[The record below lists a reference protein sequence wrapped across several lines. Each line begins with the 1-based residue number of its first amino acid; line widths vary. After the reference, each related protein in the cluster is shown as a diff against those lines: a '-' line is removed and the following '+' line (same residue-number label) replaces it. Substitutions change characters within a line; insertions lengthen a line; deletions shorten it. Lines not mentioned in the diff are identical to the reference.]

1 MTQLNKLQENGYIAL
16 SIEEQVHTDIQRAL
30 DAWKEFC
37 LLPKEAK
44 EAYIFSQGVGYES
57 SVPGRIDTKETFQL
71 TYPYGVEKF
80 ATAHHF
86 TFAEQN
92 FFDLA
97 LYLLTLL
104 EYDVSKIAS
113 EMSAPKELQDA
124 ILKDKH
130 RWKMRF
136 LHYPSRPYQ
145 EGSLIAAPHTD
156 KAGFTI
162 HLIEDMGGLEIFWND
177 TWNAIGTGHDHIIA
191 YPGMTMQ
198 YHTQGTAKGICHQ
211 VRMMPEIAHHSRYS
225 VVLFIDFG
233 NIHYDKTTW
242 GNTQKV
248 FPCGENYKMPFEEY
262 KKYFVM
268 K

>member
-1 MTQLNKLQENGYIAL
+1 MEQLKNLQKNGYITL
-16 SIEEQVHTDIQRAL
+16 PIEEQVRMDIQKAL

-37 LLPKEAK
+37 RLPKEAK
-44 EAYIFSQGVGYES
+44 GSYIFSQGVGYES
-57 SVPGRIDTKETFQL
+57 SVPGRVDTKETFQL
-71 TYPYGVEKF
+71 THPYGVEKF
-80 ATAHHF
+80 SAAHHF

-104 EYDVSKIAS
+104 EYDVSKIAEAMGAS
-113 EMSAPKELQDA
+113 EELQKA
-124 ILKDKH
+124 IYRDKY

-136 LHYPSRPYQ
+136 LHYPSRTYQ

-162 HLIEDMGGLEIFWND
+162 HLTEDMEGLEIFWND
-177 TWNAIGTGHDHIIA
+177 RWNPIGTDTTNIIA

-198 YHTQGTAKGICHQ
+198 YHTQGIAKGICHQ
-211 VRMMPEIAHHSRYS
+211 VRMMPEIAHRSRYS
-225 VVLFIDFG
+225 IVLFIDFG
-233 NIHYDKTTW
+233 NIHYDKATW

-262 KKYFVM
+262 KKYFIV